1 MLCQEGYP
9 CVYMTRLSGSRAKC
23 ALPRCVMERYGN
35 FVHDTMTDRVTRYVT
50 QPICDDTPNWEHVKR
65 ERRKKFG
72 AQALWRKEGR
82 SCGETESE

>member
-9 CVYMTRLSGSRAKC
+9 CVYMTRLSGTRAKC

-50 QPICDDTPNWEHVKR
+50 SPIRETRETSDETTNWEHVKR
-65 ERRKKFG
+65 ERQRQLRAK
-72 AQALWRKEGR
+72 RT
-82 SCGETESE
+82 SCV

>member
-1 MLCQEGYP
+1 VLCQEGYP

-50 QPICDDTPNWEHVKR
+50 QPIRETSDETTNREYVKR
-65 ERRKKFG
+65 ERHRQLRAK
-72 AQALWRKEGR
+72 RT
-82 SCGETESE
+82 SCV